1 MAMTIN
7 SLGSGFETIGLQH
20 DKQIAAAKSNN
31 PLLSTSGGETDAV
44 TQAFDVAARSV
55 SGFVA
60 SDMQIRLVDSAD
72 ERAYEPMKLIERA
85 MILREQSTL
94 SYTPQNLEQAIGA
107 RNALL
112 ISRGDEPM
120 KASEEQR
127 LMNRISA
134 IAKEQTNY
142 LDNFLKTLQ
151 NSAFNVVA

>member
-1 MAMTIN
+1 MALTIN
-7 SLGSGFETIGLQH
+7 SLGNGFETMGLQR
-20 DKQIAAAKSNN
+20 DAQIAAKTGGS
-31 PLLSTSGGETDAV
+31 LLTTAGDETDAV
-44 TQAFDVAARSV
+44 SRAFDLAARSV
-55 SGFVA
+55 GSFIA
-60 SDMQIRLVDSAD
+60 SDMRIRLVDSAD
-72 ERAYEPMKLIERA
+72 LAAYEPMKLIERA

-94 SYTPQNLEQAIGA
+94 AYTPQNLEQAIGS

-151 NSAFNVVA
+151 NSAFNTVA